1 LARQRYR
8 VWTTRL
14 IALFFLAVI
23 VSTGMRWWWLSLT
36 KSEVALPQKALAE
49 PPSLSEKPFDKI
61 APVVAHPLDAVLA
74 LASEAL
80 RKHRENHQDYT
91 ATLLKTER
99 IGKALA
105 PSNAIFIKLRYN
117 PLQSNEASRS
127 INVYLKFLEPKAQAG
142 REVLY
147 APERN
152 NGMLKAHEGGL
163 LGLLSVDLT
172 PNSVLAMRG
181 NRHPITE
188 LGIEK
193 LLTTLIEKGE
203 RDRKLGDCQVVRTDG
218 ETIDGRPCERVDV
231 IHPQKRVIHDG
242 APIDHEFFIARIWFD
257 KEKLIPLKYASYSW
271 PLEEGGE
278 PLLDEEYTYTELQL
292 NVGLDDSDF
301 DTEHPDYRFP

>member
-1 LARQRYR
+1 MLF
-8 VWTTRL
+8 
-14 IALFFLAVI
+14 IAAI
-23 VSTGMRWWWLSLT
+23 VAAGLRCWWLSVT
-36 KSEVALPQKALAE
+36 KSEVALPQTTLTQPSS
-49 PPSLSEKPFDKI
+49 PPENPLDEV
-61 APVVAHPLDAVLA
+61 APVLAHPLDEVLE
-74 LASEAL
+74 LAREAL

-105 PSNAIFIKLRYN
+105 PSNTIFIKLRYN
-117 PLQSNEASRS
+117 PLQANETSRS

-193 LLTTLIEKGE
+193 LLTTLLEKGE

-218 ETIDGRPCERVDV
+218 ETIDGRPCERIDV
-231 IHPQKRVIHDG
+231 IHPQKRVIHEG

-257 KEKLIPLKYASYSW
+257 KEKLIPLKYASYAW

-278 PLLDEEYTYTELQL
+278 PLLEEEYTYTDLQL
-292 NVGLDDSDF
+292 NVGLDDNDF
-301 DTEHPDYRFP
+301 DTENPDYRFP

>member
-1 LARQRYR
+1 MARQRYR
-8 VWTTRL
+8 VWTARL
-14 IALFFLAVI
+14 IALLFIATI
-23 VSTGMRWWWLSLT
+23 VAAGLRWWWLSVT
-36 KSEVALPQKALAE
+36 KSEVALPQTTLTQPSS
-49 PPSLSEKPFDKI
+49 PPENPID
-61 APVVAHPLDAVLA
+61 VVASVLAHPLDEVLE
-74 LASEAL
+74 LAREAL

-99 IGKALA
+99 IGKVLA
-105 PSNAIFIKLRYN
+105 PSNTIFLKLRYN

-142 REVLY
+142 REVLF

-193 LLTTLIEKGE
+193 LLTKLIEKGE

-218 ETIDGRPCERVDV
+218 ETIDGRPCERIDV
-231 IHPQKRVIHDG
+231 IHPQKRVIHEG
-242 APIDHEFFIARIWFD
+242 EPIDHEFFMARIWFD
-257 KEKLIPLKYASYSW
+257 KEKLIPLKYASYAW

-278 PLLDEEYTYTELQL
+278 PLLEEEYTYMDLKL
-292 NVGLDDSDF
+292 NVGLDDEDF
-301 DTEHPDYRFP
+301 DVNNPDYRFP